1 MYLFRKTIK
10 TEGSVCKIILIKGL
24 KESRIPVLISIFQFH
39 LIILI
44 LEANISLNS
53 TFKMTGQNDKKVA
66 IIGTLK
72 EKSLLK
78 QKVFDNTLE
87 SFSVVKDVL
96 KSLSKEINSSLGGI
110 DSRIRLEYTDRSNF
124 DAQLKVAGDILLFSM
139 HSNIFQFDREHP
151 AWKTAYIQKNKYN
164 AYSGIINIYNFLNDS
179 FKYSRLDDLGYLI
192 ARIFIN
198 HEKQYFVEGKRQ
210 MGMLFTNYG
219 NEEISKQS
227 LQMIISTAIQYA
239 LEFDLLVPPYDAV
252 KIATVGQAEAKIQ
265 HSRVITGKR
274 LGFQFNSD
282 DVLVSNPQ
290 ET

>member
-1 MYLFRKTIK
+1 MSDQI
-10 TEGSVCKIILIKGL
+10 
-24 KESRIPVLISIFQFH
+24 
-39 LIILI
+39 
-44 LEANISLNS
+44 
-53 TFKMTGQNDKKVA
+53 DKKQE

-78 QKVFDNTLE
+78 QKVFDNTFE
-87 SFSVVKDVL
+87 SFCSVKDVL
-96 KSLSKEINSSLGGI
+96 KSLAKEVNLYLAGM
-110 DSRIRLEYTDRSNF
+110 DSRIKLEYTDRSNF
-124 DAQLKVAGDILLFSM
+124 DAQIKVAGDILLFSM

-151 AWKTAYIQKNKYN
+151 AWKTAYILKNKYN
-164 AYSGIINIYNFLNDS
+164 AYSGIINIYNFLADS
-179 FKYSRLDDLGYLI
+179 FKYSRQDDLGYLI

-219 NEEISKQS
+219 SEEISRQS
-227 LQMIISTAIQYA
+227 LQLIITTAIQYS
-239 LEFDLLVPPYDAV
+239 LEFDLLVPPYDTV

-282 DVLVSNPQ
+282 DVLINNSPK
-290 ET
+290 T

>member
-1 MYLFRKTIK
+1 MSELD
-10 TEGSVCKIILIKGL
+10 
-24 KESRIPVLISIFQFH
+24 
-39 LIILI
+39 
-44 LEANISLNS
+44 
-53 TFKMTGQNDKKVA
+53 DKKAA
-66 IIGTLK
+66 IISTLR

-78 QKVFDNTLE
+78 QKIYDNTLE
-87 SFSVVKDVL
+87 WFSVVKDIL
-96 KSLSKEINSSLGGI
+96 KNLSKDVNVTLGNT
-110 DSRIRLEYTDRSNF
+110 DSRIKMEYTDRSNF

-151 AWKTAYIQKNKYN
+151 AWRTPYIQKNKYN
-164 AYSGIINIYNFLNDS
+164 AYSGIINIYNFLFDS

-198 HEKQYFVEGKRQ
+198 HENQYLVEGKRQ
-210 MGMLFTNYG
+210 MGMLFSNYG
-219 NEEISKQS
+219 NEAITRSS
-227 LQMIISTAIQYA
+227 LQVIISTAIQYS
-239 LEFDLLVPPYDAV
+239 LEFDLLVPPYDTV

-282 DVLVSNPQ
+282 DVLIKAPH

>member
-1 MYLFRKTIK
+1 M
-10 TEGSVCKIILIKGL
+10 S
-24 KESRIPVLISIFQFH
+24 
-39 LIILI
+39 
-44 LEANISLNS
+44 N
-53 TFKMTGQNDKKVA
+53 QNEKKLA

-72 EKSLLK
+72 EKSVLK

-87 SFSVVKDVL
+87 SFCIIKDVL
-96 KSLSKEINSSLGGI
+96 KSLSKEVNTSLAGM

-124 DAQLKVAGDILLFSM
+124 DAQIKVAGDILLFSM

-164 AYSGIINIYNFLNDS
+164 AYSGVINIYNFLADS
-179 FKYSRLDDLGYLI
+179 FRYSRQDDLGYLI

-219 NEEISKQS
+219 SEEITSQS
-227 LQMIISTAIQYA
+227 LQLIISSAIQYA
-239 LEFDLLVPPYDAV
+239 LEFDLLVPPYDTV

-282 DVLVSNPQ
+282 DVLLSNPQ

>member
-1 MYLFRKTIK
+1 M
-10 TEGSVCKIILIKGL
+10 SD
-24 KESRIPVLISIFQFH
+24 
-39 LIILI
+39 
-44 LEANISLNS
+44 
-53 TFKMTGQNDKKVA
+53 QNDKKLE

-72 EKSLLK
+72 EKSQLK
-78 QKVFDNTLE
+78 QKVYDNTFE
-87 SFSVVKDVL
+87 SFCDVKEVL
-96 KSLSKEINSSLGGI
+96 KGLSKELNGSLVGT
-110 DSRIRLEYTDRSNF
+110 DSRIRVEYTDRSNF
-124 DAQLKVAGDILLFSM
+124 DAQIKVAADILLFSM

-164 AYSGIINIYNFLNDS
+164 AYSGIINIYNFLADS
-179 FKYSRLDDLGYLI
+179 FRYSRQDDLGYLI

-219 NEEISKQS
+219 NEEITKQS
-227 LQMIISTAIQYA
+227 LQLIISTAIQYS
-239 LEFDLLVPPYDAV
+239 LEFDLLVPPYDTV

-282 DVLVSNPQ
+282 DVLISENQ
-290 ET
+290 KA

>member
-1 MYLFRKTIK
+1 MS
-10 TEGSVCKIILIKGL
+10 E
-24 KESRIPVLISIFQFH
+24 
-39 LIILI
+39 
-44 LEANISLNS
+44 LE
-53 TFKMTGQNDKKVA
+53 DKKSA
-66 IIGTLK
+66 IIGTLR

-78 QKVFDNTLE
+78 QKVYDNTLE
-87 SFSVVKDVL
+87 WFGVVKDIL
-96 KSLSKEINSSLGGI
+96 KNMAKDVNGSLGGV
-110 DSRIRLEYTDRSNF
+110 DSRIKLEYTDRSNF

-151 AWKTAYIQKNKYN
+151 AWKTPYIQKNKFN
-164 AYSGIINIYNFLNDS
+164 AYSGIINIYNFLFDS

-198 HEKQYFVEGKRQ
+198 HENQYLVEGKRQ
-210 MGMLFTNYG
+210 MGMLFSNYG
-219 NEEISKQS
+219 NEAISRNA
-227 LQMIISTAIQYA
+227 LQVIISTAVQYS
-239 LEFDLLVPPYDAV
+239 LEFDLLVPPYDTV

-282 DVLVSNPQ
+282 DVLLKNSH

>member
-1 MYLFRKTIK
+1 MIENTDKK
-10 TEGSVCKIILIKGL
+10 TEII
-24 KESRIPVLISIFQFH
+24 S
-39 LIILI
+39 
-44 LEANISLNS
+44 
-53 TFKMTGQNDKKVA
+53 
-66 IIGTLK
+66 TLK

-78 QKVFDNTLE
+78 QKVYDNTYQ
-87 SFSVVKDVL
+87 SFCTVKDVL
-96 KSLSKEINSSLGGI
+96 KGLAKEINPSLSGT

-124 DAQLKVAGDILLFSM
+124 DAQLKVAGDVLLFSM

-151 AWKTAYIQKNKYN
+151 AWKTAYIQKNKFN
-164 AYSGIINIYNFLNDS
+164 AYSGIINIYNFLADS

-219 NEEISKQS
+219 SEEISKQS
-227 LQMIISTAIQYA
+227 LQLIITTAINYA
-239 LEFDLLVPPYDAV
+239 LEFDLLVPPYDTV
-252 KIATVGQAEAKIQ
+252 KIATVGQAEDKIQ
-265 HSRVITGKR
+265 HSRIITGKR

-282 DVLVSNPQ
+282 DVLIGNSN

>member
-1 MYLFRKTIK
+1 M
-10 TEGSVCKIILIKGL
+10 TE
-24 KESRIPVLISIFQFH
+24 
-39 LIILI
+39 
-44 LEANISLNS
+44 
-53 TFKMTGQNDKKVA
+53 QNDKKLQIVS
-66 IIGTLK
+66 TLK
-72 EKSLLK
+72 DKSLLK
-78 QKVFDNTLE
+78 QKVYDNTFE
-87 SFSVVKDVL
+87 SFCTVKDIL
-96 KSLSKEINSSLGGI
+96 KGISKDINSSLGGI
-110 DSRIRLEYTDRSNF
+110 DPRIRLEYTDRSNF
-124 DAQLKVAGDILLFSM
+124 DAQIKVAGDIILFSM

-164 AYSGIINIYNFLNDS
+164 AYSGIINIYNFLADS
-179 FKYSRLDDLGYLI
+179 FRYSRLDDLGYLI

-219 NEEISKQS
+219 SEEIGRDA
-227 LQMIISTAIQYA
+227 LQLIISTAIQYSM
-239 LEFDLLVPPYDAV
+239 EFDLLVPPYDTV

-282 DVLVSNPQ
+282 DVLMGNSN

>member
-1 MYLFRKTIK
+1 MSELD
-10 TEGSVCKIILIKGL
+10 
-24 KESRIPVLISIFQFH
+24 
-39 LIILI
+39 
-44 LEANISLNS
+44 
-53 TFKMTGQNDKKVA
+53 DKKAA

-78 QKVFDNTLE
+78 QKVYDNTLE
-87 SFSVVKDVL
+87 WFSVIKDIL
-96 KSLSKEINSSLGGI
+96 KNLSKDINNTLGSI
-110 DSRIRLEYTDRSNF
+110 DGRIKMEYTDRSNF

-151 AWKTAYIQKNKYN
+151 AWKTPYIQKNKYN
-164 AYSGIINIYNFLNDS
+164 AYSGIINIYNFLFDS

-198 HEKQYFVEGKRQ
+198 HENQYLVEGKRQ
-210 MGMLFTNYG
+210 MGMLFSNYG
-219 NEEISKQS
+219 NEAITRPS
-227 LQMIISTAIQYA
+227 LQVIISTAIQYS
-239 LEFDLLVPPYDAV
+239 LEFDLLVPPYDTV

-282 DVLVSNPQ
+282 DVLIKNPH

>member
-1 MYLFRKTIK
+1 MSDQI
-10 TEGSVCKIILIKGL
+10 
-24 KESRIPVLISIFQFH
+24 
-39 LIILI
+39 
-44 LEANISLNS
+44 
-53 TFKMTGQNDKKVA
+53 DKKQE

-72 EKSLLK
+72 EKSILK
-78 QKVFDNTLE
+78 QKVFDNTFE
-87 SFSVVKDVL
+87 SFCNVKDVL
-96 KSLSKEINSSLGGI
+96 KGLAKDINTNLSGM
-110 DSRIRLEYTDRSNF
+110 DSRIKLEYTDRSNF
-124 DAQLKVAGDILLFSM
+124 DAQIKVAGDIILFSM

-164 AYSGIINIYNFLNDS
+164 AYSGIINIYNFLADS
-179 FKYSRLDDLGYLI
+179 FKYSRQDDLGYLI

-219 NEEISKQS
+219 NEEISRQS
-227 LQMIISTAIQYA
+227 LHIIITTAIQYS
-239 LEFDLLVPPYDAV
+239 LEFDLLVPPYDTV

-282 DVLVSNPQ
+282 DVLINNSHS
-290 ET
+290 T

>member
-1 MYLFRKTIK
+1 M
-10 TEGSVCKIILIKGL
+10 SD
-24 KESRIPVLISIFQFH
+24 QD
-39 LIILI
+39 
-44 LEANISLNS
+44 
-53 TFKMTGQNDKKVA
+53 DKKLE

-78 QKVFDNTLE
+78 QKVYDNTFE
-87 SFSVVKDVL
+87 SFCNIKDVL
-96 KSLSKEINSSLGGI
+96 KGLSKDINNSLGGA
-110 DSRIRLEYTDRSNF
+110 DPRIKLEYTDRSNF
-124 DAQLKVAGDILLFSM
+124 DAQIKVAADILLFSM

-151 AWKTAYIQKNKYN
+151 AWKTAYIQKNKFN
-164 AYSGIINIYNFLNDS
+164 AYSGIINIYNFLADS
-179 FKYSRLDDLGYLI
+179 FKYSRQDDLGYLI

-227 LQMIISTAIQYA
+227 LQLIISTAIQYS
-239 LEFDLLVPPYDAV
+239 LEFDLLVPPYDTV

-282 DVLVSNPQ
+282 DVLIS
-290 ET
+290 ETQKT